1 MNKSW
6 IGLSGALIVVT
17 LLSGCV
23 TTGLSGVQRSLSTT
37 TWGYQKVSSPE
48 PVYLGKKSQRF
59 EVRAGDCSQDPG
71 WSDCKNDRERSEVT
85 AENARFRPG
94 SSTWIS
100 FLIYLPTDFKT
111 SDYVNANLGQI
122 HMKGGFSGTAGGY
135 KSFPPLLQ
143 LDAKGDS
150 YTACFHM
157 LRGDERS
164 ISDVCDHKK
173 IADLQRLRGKWSR
186 VTIHL
191 DAQTKSPKVKIFL
204 DKQLV
209 ASFEQTLPRDPEYY
223 YLKYGIYRSFVSKNR
238 APMPTQIV
246 YYDEVKVG
254 RSQMEVENESEIID

>member
-1 MNKSW
+1 MCISLCRRF
-6 IGLSGALIVVT
+6 LSVLGVFALA
-17 LLSGCV
+17 GCV
-23 TTGLSGVQRSLSTT
+23 TTGLNGVQRSLSTT
-37 TWGYQKVSSPE
+37 TWGYEKVTAPH
-48 PVYLGKKSQRF
+48 PVYLGEKSQRF
-59 EVRAGDCSQDPG
+59 EVRAGDCGEDPG

-85 AENARFRPG
+85 AESARFRPG

-111 SDYVNANLGQI
+111 SNYVNANLGQI
-122 HMKGGFSGTAGGY
+122 HMKGGFAGTAGGY

-143 LDAKGDS
+143 LDAKGGD

-157 LRGDERS
+157 LRGDERN
-164 ISDVCDHKK
+164 ISDVCNNKK
-173 IADLQRLRGKWSR
+173 IVDIERLRGTWNR
-186 VTIHL
+186 ITIHL
-191 DAQTKSPKVKIFL
+191 DAQNRTPKVKIFL
-204 DKQLV
+204 NKELV

-254 RSQMEVENESEIID
+254 STQADVENESEVID